1 MLKRTLASLA
11 LAGLALSGVVGQTP
25 AGYAASH
32 VASNT
37 TISFMTFSATPDH
50 LKDLDTIRRG
60 FEAANPGIHVNV
72 MPTAFDQYF
81 TKLQVAVAGNSAP
94 DTFELDYQDFASYA
108 SKGAL
113 LDLSKVAPRAAYAN
127 VYYPRALDAFR
138 TSGAQYGLPE
148 SFSDVL
154 LFYNKDLFDKAHVA
168 YPTASWTW
176 FDEINAARKLTGN
189 GVYGD
194 YEPVQFFEFYKV
206 LAQTGGQFF
215 NQNHTAVAFNS
226 PAGVRAVN
234 WLVDKA
240 NRYHV
245 MPTTAQMGGLSDGDL
260 FKAGK
265 LAMDRTGIWMFSDF
279 AKSNVHWDVALEPA
293 DRQKAHQYFANAVVI
308 SAKSPNAAASYKWL
322 RYLTSSSTA
331 ANTRIASS
339 WELPAVSD
347 KSLVGKYLA
356 PTPPQHRQVVF
367 QALNTLVLPPT
378 IDKETQMQDAIT
390 KDLQQVQDGSLTAK
404 AALADMQTKVNA
416 LLH

>member
-11 LAGLALSGVVGQTP
+11 LAVLALSGLVGGTP
-25 AGYAASH
+25 AVRTPAHAASN
-32 VASNT
+32 V

-72 MPTAFDQYF
+72 MPVAFAQYF
-81 TKLQVAVAGNSAP
+81 TKLQIAVAGNGAP
-94 DTFELDYQDFASYA
+94 DTFELDYQDFVSYA
-108 SKGAL
+108 SKGTL
-113 LDLSKVAPRAAYAN
+113 LNLATVTPRASYAN
-127 VYYPRALDAFR
+127 VYYPRALAAFQAN
-138 TSGAQYGLPE
+138 GAQYGLPE

-176 FDEINAARKLTGN
+176 SDEINAAQKLTGN

-206 LAQTGGQFF
+206 LAQAGGQFF
-215 NQNHTAVAFNS
+215 NKAHTAVAFNS

-245 MPTTAQMGGLSDGDL
+245 MPTQAQMGGLSDGDL

-265 LAMDRTGIWMFSDF
+265 LAMDRTGIWMFSAF
-279 AKSNVHWDVALEPA
+279 ATSNVHWDVALEPA
-293 DRQKAHQYFANAVVI
+293 DRQRAHQYFANAVVI

-331 ANTRIASS
+331 AHTRIASS

-347 KSLVGKYLA
+347 KSLVSQYLA
-356 PTPPQHRQVVF
+356 QKPPQHRQVVF
-367 QALNTLVLPPT
+367 QALDTLVLPPT
-378 IDKETQMQDAIT
+378 IDKETQMQDVIT
-390 KDLQQVQDGSLTAK
+390 NDLQQVQDGTLTAQ
-404 AALADMQTKVNA
+404 AALADMESKVNA